1 MCNTYNNLII
11 IEMIVMIGTINL
23 TFEFDEDMYTALTQF
38 FQSSPTHTDLE

>member
-23 TFEFDEDMYTALTQF
+23 TFEFDELTQ
-38 FQSSPTHTDLE
+38 T